1 MTARAATRIAP
12 EKFVEGIA
20 APDEMP
26 DRQTICAFAD
36 DGNMAGLLLALSGLG
51 YAAVDGRAGVPNGC
65 LAAVVCG
72 SYDPDLTL
80 CAALKDQ
87 LHVVLADA
95 SPSFE
100 RRLAV
105 ARAGIEAIIATP
117 VDTVELGHWL
127 SDFEQSG
134 DRMQRLSILIVED
147 DELLAE
153 SYALALT
160 AAGMDARVLTD
171 PTDTLRHITEVMPDL
186 VLLDMH
192 MPGASGLEVA
202 QVIRQSRQ
210 TLPLPIVFLS
220 AERDVAA
227 QTQARQIG
235 GDDFIRKPVDL
246 THLAATVRMRAE
258 RALALR
264 QIMER
269 DSLTGLLNHARFKE
283 RVTLELERSRRTGAP
298 LTVALIDIDH
308 FKQVNDTHGH
318 QTGDRVIQALSQ
330 CLVGGLRRT
339 DVVARYGGEEF
350 GILLLDTDVTAAA
363 VVLDRIRTRFSRIG
377 HGLGETTFTTSF
389 SGGVAG
395 SAPRI
400 DSTAMIAAADA
411 ALYRAKRAGRNR
423 IVGG

>member
-1 MTARAATRIAP
+1 MTAQAVPLAVSDLDTAIRRQD
-12 EKFVEGIA
+12 EGPA
-20 APDEMP
+20 
-26 DRQTICAFAD
+26 RQIVCAFAD
-36 DGNMAGLLLALSGLG
+36 DGRISGLLLALSGLG
-51 YAAVDGRAGVPNGC
+51 YEAVDGRSGVPDGC

-72 SYDPDLTL
+72 AYDPDL
-80 CAALKDQ
+80 ALSRVLKNQ
-87 LHVVLADA
+87 VRVVLADA
-95 SPSFE
+95 APSFA

-117 VDTVELGHWL
+117 VDTVELGAWL
-127 SDFEQSG
+127 SDFETSG
-134 DRMQRLSILIVED
+134 DRQQRLSILIVDD
-147 DELLAE
+147 DELIAE
-153 SYALALT
+153 SYALALE
-160 AAGMDARVLTD
+160 AAGMDARVVTD
-171 PTDTLRHITEVMPDL
+171 PADALRHIAEVTPDL

-192 MPGASGLEVA
+192 MPGASGLELA
-202 QVIRQSRQ
+202 QIIRQSRQ

-220 AERDVAA
+220 AERDIAA

-246 THLAATVRMRAE
+246 AHLAATVRMRAE

-350 GILLLDTDVTAAA
+350 GLLLLDTPVAAA
-363 VVLDRIRTRFSRIG
+363 QAVLDRIRLRFSQIG
-377 HGLGETTFTTSF
+377 HTGDDTLFRATF
-389 SGGVAG
+389 SGGISG
-395 SAPRI
+395 TSEGT

-411 ALYRAKRAGRNR
+411 ALYGAKRAGRNR
-423 IVGG
+423 ITGA

>member
-1 MTARAATRIAP
+1 MTAQ
-12 EKFVEGIA
+12 A
-20 APDEMP
+20 APLAVSDLDTAMRRQDEGP
-26 DRQTICAFAD
+26 ARQIVCAFAD
-36 DGNMAGLLLALSGLG
+36 DGRISGLLLALSGLG
-51 YAAVDGRAGVPNGC
+51 YEAVDGRSGVPDGC

-72 SYDPDLTL
+72 AYDPDL
-80 CAALKDQ
+80 ALSRVLKNRVR
-87 LHVVLADA
+87 VVLADA
-95 SPSFE
+95 APSFA

-117 VDTVELGHWL
+117 VDTVELGAWL
-127 SDFEQSG
+127 SDFETSG
-134 DRMQRLSILIVED
+134 DRQQRLSILIVDD
-147 DELLAE
+147 DELIAE
-153 SYALALT
+153 SYALALE
-160 AAGMDARVLTD
+160 AAGMDARVVTYPAD
-171 PTDTLRHITEVMPDL
+171 ALRHIAEVTPDL

-192 MPGASGLEVA
+192 MPGASGLELA
-202 QVIRQSRQ
+202 QIIRQSRQ

-220 AERDVAA
+220 AERDIAA

-246 THLAATVRMRAE
+246 AHLAATVRMRAE

-283 RVTLELERSRRTGAP
+283 RVTLELARSRRTGAP

-308 FKQVNDTHGH
+308 FKPVNDTHGH

-350 GILLLDTDVTAAA
+350 GLLLLDTPVAAA
-363 VVLDRIRTRFSRIG
+363 QAVLDRIRLRFSQIG
-377 HGLGETTFTTSF
+377 HAGDDTLFRATF
-389 SGGVAG
+389 SGGIAG
-395 SAPRI
+395 TREGT

-411 ALYRAKRAGRNR
+411 ALYGAKRAGRNR
-423 IVGG
+423 ITGA

>member
-1 MTARAATRIAP
+1 MTAQVIPLAASDRDASVRQP
-12 EKFVEGIA
+12 EEIPA
-20 APDEMP
+20 
-26 DRQTICAFAD
+26 RQIVCAFAD
-36 DGNMAGLLLALSGLG
+36 DGHIPGLLRALSGLG
-51 YAAVDGRAGVPNGC
+51 YEAVDGRSGVPDGC

-72 SYDPDLTL
+72 NYDPDLSL
-80 CAALKDQ
+80 SRVLKNQ
-87 LHVVLADA
+87 ARVVLADA
-95 SPSFE
+95 TPSFA

-117 VDTVELGHWL
+117 VDTVELGAWL
-127 SDFEQSG
+127 SDFETSG
-134 DRMQRLSILIVED
+134 DRQQRLSILIVD
-147 DELLAE
+147 DDALLAE
-153 SYALALT
+153 SYALALE
-160 AAGMDARVLTD
+160 AAGMDARVVTD
-171 PTDTLRHITEVMPDL
+171 PADALRHIAEVTPDL
-186 VLLDMH
+186 VLLDMY

-202 QVIRQSRQ
+202 QIIRQSRQ

-220 AERDVAA
+220 AERDIAA

-235 GDDFIRKPVDL
+235 GDDFIPKPVDL

-298 LTVALIDIDH
+298 LSVALIDIDH

-350 GILLLDTDVTAAA
+350 GLLLLDTPVAAA
-363 VVLDRIRTRFSRIG
+363 ESVLDRIRVRFSQIG
-377 HGLGETTFTTSF
+377 HAGDETSFKATF
-389 SGGVAG
+389 SGGIAG
-395 SAPRI
+395 TRKGT

-411 ALYRAKRAGRNR
+411 ALYGAKRAGRNR
-423 IVGG
+423 IIGA

>member
-1 MTARAATRIAP
+1 MTAQ
-12 EKFVEGIA
+12 A
-20 APDEMP
+20 APLAVSDLDTAMRRQDEGP
-26 DRQTICAFAD
+26 ARQIVCAFAD
-36 DGNMAGLLLALSGLG
+36 DGRISGLLLALSGLG
-51 YAAVDGRAGVPNGC
+51 YEAVDGRSGVPDGC

-72 SYDPDLTL
+72 AYDPDL
-80 CAALKDQ
+80 ALSRVLKNQ
-87 LHVVLADA
+87 VRVVLADA
-95 SPSFE
+95 APSFA

-117 VDTVELGHWL
+117 VDTVELGAWL
-127 SDFEQSG
+127 SDFETSG
-134 DRMQRLSILIVED
+134 DRQQRLSILIVDD
-147 DELLAE
+147 DELIAE
-153 SYALALT
+153 SYALALE
-160 AAGMDARVLTD
+160 AAGMDARVVTD
-171 PTDTLRHITEVMPDL
+171 PADALRHIAEVTPDL

-192 MPGASGLEVA
+192 MPGASGLELA
-202 QVIRQSRQ
+202 QIIRQSRQ

-220 AERDVAA
+220 AERDIAA

-246 THLAATVRMRAE
+246 AHLAATVRMRAE

-350 GILLLDTDVTAAA
+350 GLLLLDTPVAAA
-363 VVLDRIRTRFSRIG
+363 R
-377 HGLGETTFTTSF
+377 
-389 SGGVAG
+389 
-395 SAPRI
+395 APAREP
-400 DSTAMIAAADA
+400 TA
-411 ALYRAKRAGRNR
+411 RR
-423 IVGG
+423 